1 MQRVTLA
8 LTDEAAERFERFIRE
23 RGYTN
28 RSEAFRDLLRQADA
42 AERLKDEETP
52 CAAVV
57 SYVYNHH
64 ERQLAARMTEHQHE
78 HGDVV
83 HSVMHVHLNHE
94 DCLEAIISSSGPR
107 RPWATSRTGSLRKPG
122 CATGASTPF
131 RWKAQPGTRSPRSR
145 PPRRFFM
152 RRRMRTG
159 MRTTMTMRIPTSTD
173 TIISTDRR

>member
-1 MQRVTLA
+1 MQRITLA
-8 LTDEAAERFERFIRE
+8 LTDDAAERFERFIRE

-42 AERLKDEETP
+42 IERLKDAAQP

-83 HSVMHVHLNHE
+83 HSVMHVHVSHE
-94 DCLEAIISSSGPR
+94 DCLEAIVLFGHAEKVTEVANRIL
-107 RPWATSRTGSLRKPG
+107 AEPG
-122 CATGASTPF
+122 VRNGRVNTIPLDKSEAHHVPAAAF
-131 RWKAQPGTRSPRSR
+131 AAQRAALGNHEHEHPHRH
-145 PPRRFFM
+145 
-152 RRRMRTG
+152 
-159 MRTTMTMRIPTSTD
+159 D
-173 TIISTDRR
+173 

>member
-94 DCLEAIISSSGPR
+94 DCLEAIILFGTAKTVGDVANRILAEAGVRHGSVNAIPLEWRSRAQDPRGRGRRGASSCAGACAR
-107 RPWATSRTGSLRKPG
+107 G
-122 CATGASTPF
+122 CA
-131 RWKAQPGTRSPRSR
+131 R
-145 PPRRFFM
+145 P
-152 RRRMRTG
+152 
-159 MRTTMTMRIPTSTD
+159 
-173 TIISTDRR
+173 